1 MNLVSESEF
10 VTMTLEH
17 HLVCIF
23 VLFSTLSVYVHPL
36 KEFSLCLFCCSVFLT
51 LVEVIKLT
59 FNVYFIIRTNLRIQI
74 SNFILLLLLCKH

>member
-36 KEFSLCLFCCSVFLT
+36 KEFFC
-51 LVEVIKLT
+51 
-59 FNVYFIIRTNLRIQI
+59 VYFVVLY
-74 SNFILLLLLCKH
+74 F